1 MTLKFPLIFHA
12 CKKTVEL
19 LRIHVATRSWATL
32 RPMRK
37 HQSAYF
43 NAEYLRRATGLVVDI
58 CAFTMKK
65 CLVQLYTFDCPLR
78 GRHRNMLPPYL
89 RYHRRCLS
97 WKAPVMTHH
106 VMVVRGLHFGRAP
119 RAGSG
124 NFEKLL
130 ERIFE
135 QVFGVSVF
143 LERRLSWWTVLHTGA
158 SSEIPSLQ
166 FFANLLPQTTC
177 LLLAA
182 QTGDVDTGRPFLESG
197 ADPLICKLDG
207 LPPADLARPRSVTW
221 TLRRGRAEIRKMVEH
236 TCFHDWSRVFAQLAS
251 VFLWLDVALSTLC
264 ALGPLRHWGLR
275 RLCVSESHRQLDLMH
290 SSSLVQHGLA
300 ELSPASTGRA

>member
-221 TLRRGRAEIRKMVEH
+221 TLRRGRQRSGKWLN
-236 TCFHDWSRVFAQLAS
+236 TLAS
-251 VFLWLDVALSTLC
+251 TTGPESSRSWRRSFFGWMWHCRHSVHWDHFAIGVYADSVFQRVTANLISCT
-264 ALGPLRHWGLR
+264 R
-275 RLCVSESHRQLDLMH
+275 RV
-290 SSSLVQHGLA
+290 
-300 ELSPASTGRA
+300 